1 VIGAGWVATARHIP
15 SLRRHPEVDVVA
27 LYDRRPER
35 AEATARALQVPAHF
49 SELEAFLDQG
59 FDLVCICTPPWTH
72 AELAISA
79 LERGIHV
86 FTEKPMAMTEGD
98 ARAMAAAA
106 DAADRLLCVSHNFLF
121 TRAAQRVTAALGGQ
135 PAVHV
140 MGLQLS
146 SHRRRLPEWYAELP
160 GGLLLDESPHM
171 LYTLQHFLGPL
182 ELDGARSRMDP
193 ATGLPVMTEV
203 RVKSGDATGLVS
215 MVFRS
220 PVSEWHVGVVTE
232 DRFADLD
239 LFRDISVVVGSDAE
253 HKPLDILGTSAR
265 AMWDHASGFLS
276 SGARYVSR
284 RMFWGH
290 DVIIGRFV
298 DATLGRGP
306 SPVAVEDS
314 IGVVRLT
321 DALLEQLDLR

>member
-1 VIGAGWVATARHIP
+1 
-15 SLRRHPEVDVVA
+15 LRRHPAVDVVA

-35 AEATARALQVPAHF
+35 AEATARDLRVPAHF
-49 SELEAFLDQG
+49 SELEAFLDQSL
-59 FDLVCICTPPWTH
+59 DLVCICTPPWTH

-79 LERGIHV
+79 LQRGIHV

-98 ARAMAAAA
+98 ARAMA
-106 DAADRLLCVSHNFLF
+106 DAAEAAGRLLCVSHNFLF
-121 TRAAQRVTAALGGQ
+121 TRSARRVTDALGGQ

-182 ELDGARSRMDP
+182 ELDGARIRMDSS
-193 ATGLPVMTEV
+193 TGLPIMTEV
-203 RVKSGDATGLVS
+203 RVRSGDATGLVS

-232 DRFADLD
+232 DRCADLD
-239 LFRDISVVVGSDAE
+239 LFRDIAVVVGSDEA

-265 AMWDHASGFLS
+265 AMWDHTTGFVS
-276 SGARYVSR
+276 SGARFVSK

-290 DVIIGRFV
+290 DVIINRFV
-298 DATLGRGP
+298 DATLGKGP
-306 SPVAVEDS
+306 SPVPIEDS

-321 DALLEQLDLR
+321 DALLEELKLR